1 MIALREGKGYN
12 SVCRSSEKSWNVS
25 LIRENRPPVA
35 RSLVMPGD
43 RTRVIRS
50 VCVLVVS
57 LLVVGFLTLTA
68 PRVTPPGGLGGF
80 DFLLMCGL
88 PIGAFV
94 AGKRWYSLSHRGSD
108 ATGTTTCQEGT
119 FGGWRFARQAATR
132 RPTDNARI
140 SAQTSRPI
148 EGEDHG

>member
-1 MIALREGKGYN
+1 MIALREGSGYN

-80 DFLLMCGL
+80 GF
-88 PIGAFV
+88 
-94 AGKRWYSLSHRGSD
+94 
-108 ATGTTTCQEGT
+108 
-119 FGGWRFARQAATR
+119 
-132 RPTDNARI
+132 
-140 SAQTSRPI
+140 
-148 EGEDHG
+148 